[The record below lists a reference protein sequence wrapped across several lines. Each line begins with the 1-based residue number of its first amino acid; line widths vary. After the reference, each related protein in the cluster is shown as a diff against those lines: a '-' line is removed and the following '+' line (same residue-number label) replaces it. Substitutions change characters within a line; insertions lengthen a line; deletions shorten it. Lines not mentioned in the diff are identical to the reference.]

1 MAYIKIQPPGVVPVL
16 DEDRQSVIK
25 VISGDTWT
33 VNVNLFNPRNPVEPA
48 TPDNTLI
55 RVVLSETQF
64 EDPIWVGSWYAGV
77 YPDLVRKDLCQI
89 RIPRE
94 VTKNLRRGSY
104 LFSLRASDLLMTSY
118 TTEVQGSFLVEYTPS
133 SDQHSIPY
141 KDKAP
146 RDVAETLEV
155 VRDIE
160 AEFDAFKA
168 KFDFSS
174 ISALTDPDSLKKVK
188 IAFNGLLNTLKEVNK
203 S

>member
-1 MAYIKIQPPGVVPVL
+1 MAYVKIQPPGVVPVL
-16 DEDRQSVIK
+16 EEDRQAVIK

-33 VNVNLFNPRNPVEPA
+33 VNVNKFNPRNPVEPA

-64 EDPIWVGSWYAGV
+64 DNPIWVGSWYAGV
-77 YPDLVRKDLCQI
+77 YPDPVRKDLCQI

-94 VTKNLRRGSY
+94 ITKNLRRGNY

-118 TTEVQGSFLVEYTPS
+118 VTEVQGSFLVEYTPT

-141 KDKAP
+141 KDGTSREAL
-146 RDVAETLEV
+146 ETLEI

-168 KFDFSS
+168 KFDFSEITS
-174 ISALTDPDSLKKVK
+174 LTAPDTLKKVK
-188 IAFNGLLNTLKEVNK
+188 ETFNSLLTVLKEVNK
-203 S
+203 